1 MKRTLEQGPGPQELE
16 PEPQDLQ
23 HGEILQ
29 NSKVSFSQEYQ
40 QVDHSQYDMKQS
52 SAERLSISQEY
63 AQLLEE
69 IHQGTICPV
78 KSCGFVLE
86 YFN

>member
-1 MKRTLEQGPGPQELE
+1 MKRTLEEEVEQEPGPQELE

-52 SAERLSISQEY
+52 SAERLSISEEY

-69 IHQGTICPV
+69 MHQGT
-78 KSCGFVLE
+78 F
-86 YFN
+86 